1 MDVFVSA
8 YFESF
13 RKTFP
18 LRSTHR
24 GTETGAAERSSNAVS
39 KSATKQS
46 LRENATRSS
55 HPIPQRNGTEANSSS
70 AERSDAPAGELDDD
84 APNDR
89 LLILSDELEIDSDAR
104 SVYEEILQA
113 ALLHEEARRTGVEI
127 FRYNFFLYKSTV
139 IEGRATWT
147 RAARVAVTARQP
159 LGAPERW
166 AARVAVDATGELQLR
181 RRGEARAA
189 PDADQVR
196 VADGGPAPPTTALAL
211 CAACAL
217 GGALAAGAAAAVC
230 SRRNALRRAPRR
242 PRASPVLAAADFAF
256 PADERRVGEG
266 MESMLGWLQQLHEL
280 REAPRPDLL
289 RRPEPPPS
297 APSSTC
303 SASRL
308 APDARTRYKGD
319 PVHMKYLPA
328 ATLEL
333 RRKTVDILLVMQSLR
348 HENLNPFIGKLNGV
362 IVQGDP
368 VHMKYLPAAT
378 LELRRKTVDILLV
391 MQSLRHENL
400 NPFIGC
406 LTEVR
411 PALVWEA
418 CGRGSLEDVLVADD
432 IGLDWTFRL
441 SLLTDL
447 VRGMRY
453 LHQSPVRLHARL
465 TSRNCVV
472 DARWVLRVT
481 DYGLPALAAA
491 QALPYPPR
499 TARELLWTAPEL
511 LREASSAAVPG
522 GTQAGDVF
530 SFGIVMQEV
539 IVRGEPY
546 CMLSLSPEE
555 IVEKLRRPPPLVRPS
570 VSLGAA
576 PPDAVAVMRQCWSE
590 QPDLRPDFA
599 RLLDL
604 FRHMHRGRKT
614 NIVDSMFEMLEK
626 YSNNLEE
633 LIKDRTEQ
641 LDMEKKKTEQLL
653 NRMLPRSVA
662 ERLLLGLRVEPETF
676 EDVSVYFSDIVGF
689 TALAARSTPE
699 QVVDLLNDLYTTF
712 DAAIEQYHVYK
723 VETIGDAYMV
733 VGGLPQRCADHA
745 ERVATMALH
754 LLHLA
759 GRFRIRH
766 LPGAPLHLRSGL
778 HSGACCAGVVGLTMP
793 RYCLFG
799 DTVNTAARMES
810 SGAAWRVQLS
820 GATAARLAAAGG
832 FRLRARGLT
841 QVKGKGAMLTYWLLG
856 KDGFDKPLPAP
867 PPLETEEVL
876 FEAEGETEGDAPPA
890 RAARPAAAP
899 PVERQGSDPCPAAD
913 KFAWQCPGAAS
924 AASSPPAALRRAR
937 YLRASAAS
945 VADAPD
951 RWVPT
956 AAPAAP
962 ASAALSRT
970 DVRRVVSA
978 AGPAAERAAC
988 GASGRW
994 SAAMRWRPRRPRTAC
1009 RPPTRRSRRWSH
1021 WRCARRRCARRPRAT
1036 ARAVWCP
1043 RSTCRRGDVTGHT
1056 PPPPPPPPTIIFVA
1070 ELCASSVDVSFH
1082 VRYRECRCDYLFT

>member
-400 NPFIGC
+400 NPFI
-406 LTEVR
+406 
-411 PALVWEA
+411 
-418 CGRGSLEDVLVADD
+418 
-432 IGLDWTFRL
+432 
-441 SLLTDL
+441 
-447 VRGMRY
+447 
-453 LHQSPVRLHARL
+453 
-465 TSRNCVV
+465 
-472 DARWVLRVT
+472 
-481 DYGLPALAAA
+481 
-491 QALPYPPR
+491 
-499 TARELLWTAPEL
+499 ELLWTAPEL